1 MSDLKP
7 LAPRISVQEY
17 LDGETVSDVRHE
29 YVDGEVYAM
38 AGGTLTHN
46 RIALNIGAAL
56 DDALDGSSRRPYIGD
71 VKVRV
76 ETLETET
83 FYYPDVVVTC
93 QPDDNNPL
101 YLERPTT
108 IFEVLSESTE
118 RLDRNEKF
126 LAYRSLPTL
135 EDYVLV
141 SQVEKRITV
150 ARRANGWQAELL
162 DGDGFSLEV
171 ACCDVPLEAGR
182 IYRNVDFSD

>member
-93 QPDDNNPL
+93 QPDD
-101 YLERPTT
+101 T
-108 IFEVLSESTE
+108 S
-118 RLDRNEKF
+118 
-126 LAYRSLPTL
+126 
-135 EDYVLV
+135 
-141 SQVEKRITV
+141 
-150 ARRANGWQAELL
+150 
-162 DGDGFSLEV
+162 FSILF
-171 ACCDVPLEAGR
+171 AGR
-182 IYRNVDFSD
+182 PQMRLKVTSDFPVRPETLNHHGLLNVRNALRKRLPSGFAKGLVTGFIHFRCH